1 MGCAGSRREAD
12 TMEITPTTWMVFAG
26 VLFGFLAVDLWAHRG
41 ERHDSKRSAVF
52 WSAVWIAVGLAFG
65 GFVWWRFG
73 GRPAVDYLGAYL
85 IEKSLSVDN
94 LFVFLI
100 IFQMLGIPKDNQR
113 TVLSW
118 GIFGALVLR
127 GLFVFL
133 GATAIERYH
142 WVVYVFGAILLAAA
156 WRTFREDP
164 SRQEENKAVEWLSR
178 HLPVTHR
185 IHGDGFLA
193 REGGRTVATPLLIA
207 LLGLELTD
215 VIFAIDSVPAAF
227 AISREPFIVYSSNA
241 FAILGLRSLYLV
253 LAHTLPQMTY
263 LHYGLAAVLA
273 FAAVKLMIAEWI
285 NIPAWLSIAF
295 IVVTLGASVWA
306 SVRWGEE
313 AEVERKPPA
322 PLDPERH

>member
-1 MGCAGSRREAD
+1 ML
-12 TMEITPTTWMVFAG
+12 EISTSTWTIFAA
-26 VLFGFLAVDLWAHRG
+26 VLFGFLAIDLWAHRG
-41 ERHDSKRSAVF
+41 ERHDSKRSAAF
-52 WSAVWIAVGLAFG
+52 WSVVWIAVGVTFG

-73 GRPAVDYLGAYL
+73 GQPAIDYLGAYL

-100 IFQMLGIPKDNQR
+100 IFQMLGIPRDNQR
-113 TVLSW
+113 TVLTW
-118 GIFGALVLR
+118 GIFGALILR

-133 GATAIERYH
+133 GAAAIERYH
-142 WVVYVFGAILLAAA
+142 WVVYFFGAILLAAA

-185 IHGDGFLA
+185 IHGDRFVV
-193 REGGRTVATPLLIA
+193 REGARMVATPLLIA
-207 LLGLELTD
+207 VLGLELTD
-215 VIFAIDSVPAAF
+215 VVFAIDSVPAAF

-263 LHYGLAAVLA
+263 LHYGLSAVLA
-273 FAAVKLMIAEWI
+273 FAAVKLMIAEWVHL
-285 NIPAWLSIAF
+285 PAWLSIGF
-295 IVVTLGASVWA
+295 IVLTLGASVWA
-306 SVRWGEE
+306 SVLWGKDPGI
-313 AEVERKPPA
+313 EREPPA
-322 PLDPERH
+322 PLDPGRR

>member
-1 MGCAGSRREAD
+1 
-12 TMEITPTTWMVFAG
+12 MEVPPSTWMVFGA
-26 VLFGFLAVDLWAHRG
+26 VLLGLLAVDLYAHRG
-41 ERHDSKRSAVF
+41 ERHDSKRSAAV
-52 WSAVWIAVGLAFG
+52 WSVVWIAVGLTFA
-65 GFVWWRFG
+65 GFVGWRFG
-73 GRPAVDYLGAYL
+73 ARPAVDYLGAYL

-127 GLFVFL
+127 GVFIFL
-133 GATAIERYH
+133 GASAIERYH

-164 SRQEENKAVEWLSR
+164 SRQEENKAVAWLAR

-185 IHGDGFLA
+185 IHGDRFLA
-193 REGGRTVATPLLIA
+193 RESGRTVATPLLIA

-215 VIFAIDSVPAAF
+215 VIFAVDSVPAAF
-227 AISREPFIVYSSNA
+227 AISHEPFIVYSSNA

-273 FAAVKLMIAEWI
+273 FAAIKLMIAEWVE
-285 NIPAWLSIAF
+285 IPAWLSIGF
-295 IVVTLGASVWA
+295 IVLALGASIWA

-313 AEVERKPPA
+313 AEAEREPP
-322 PLDPERH
+322 PELDPERR

>member
-1 MGCAGSRREAD
+1 MLDVS
-12 TMEITPTTWMVFAG
+12 PWTWTLFAL
-26 VLFGFLAVDLWAHRG
+26 VLFGFLAIDLYAHRG
-41 ERHDSKRSAVF
+41 ERHDSRRSAIA
-52 WSAVWIAVGLAFG
+52 WSVVWIAVGLGFG
-65 GFVWWRFG
+65 GYVWWHFG
-73 GRPAVDYLGAYL
+73 GKPALDYLGAYL

-100 IFQMLGIPKDNQR
+100 IFQMLAIPKENQR

-133 GATAIERYH
+133 GAAAIERYH
-142 WVVYVFGAILLAAA
+142 WVVYVFGAILLLAA

-164 SRQEENKAVEWLSR
+164 AKQEGNKAVEWLAR

-185 IHGDGFLA
+185 IHGDRFLA
-193 REGGRTVATPLLIA
+193 VEGGRRVATPLLIA
-207 LLGLELTD
+207 VLGLELTD
-215 VIFAIDSVPAAF
+215 VIFAVDSVPAAF

-241 FAILGLRSLYLV
+241 FAILGLRALYLV
-253 LAHTLPQMTY
+253 LAHTLPQLTY

-273 FAAVKLMIAEWI
+273 FAAVKLMIAEWLS
-285 NIPAWLSIAF
+285 IPAWLSIGF

-306 SVRWGEE
+306 SLRWGEE
-313 AEVERKPPA
+313 PEVEREPPA
-322 PLDPERH
+322 PLDPERR

>member
-1 MGCAGSRREAD
+1 MLEVS
-12 TMEITPTTWMVFAG
+12 TSTWTIFAG
-26 VLFGFLAVDLWAHRG
+26 VLFGLLAVDLWAHRG
-41 ERHDSKRSAVF
+41 ERHDSKRSAAL
-52 WSAVWIAVGLAFG
+52 WSVVWIAVGLAFA
-65 GFVWWRFG
+65 GFVGWRFG
-73 GRPAVDYLGAYL
+73 AKPAVDYLGAYL

-127 GLFVFL
+127 GLFIFL
-133 GATAIERYH
+133 GASAIERYH

-156 WRTFREDP
+156 WRTFIEDP
-164 SRQEENKAVEWLSR
+164 SRQESNRAVEWLSR

-185 IHGDGFLA
+185 LHGDGFLA
-193 REGGRTVATPLLIA
+193 REGGRLVATPLLIA

-215 VIFAIDSVPAAF
+215 VIFAVDSVPAAF

-273 FAAVKLMIAEWI
+273 FAAVKLMIAEWVK
-285 NIPAWLSIAF
+285 IPAWLSIGF
-295 IVVTLGASVWA
+295 ILLALGVSILASL
-306 SVRWGEE
+306 RWGEE
-313 AEVERKPPA
+313 AEVEREPPA
-322 PLDPERH
+322 PLDPERR